1 LLNQWE
7 KLQCYT
13 LDGHLSIDNN
23 RAERGIKPFVIVR
36 NAWIFSQ
43 TANGAKASAV
53 LYSIVETAKAN
64 GLKPYN
70 YIIYL
75 LGQFSQ
81 PEQDLERLMPWNVNL
96 G

>member
-1 LLNQWE
+1 VLFQLVLVKLSAVQKTVKLLWVAY
-7 KLQCYT
+7 L
-13 LDGHLSIDNN
+13 
-23 RAERGIKPFVIVR
+23 AFFVMGR
-36 NAWIFSQ
+36 KAWMFSQ

-64 GLKPYN
+64 GLTPYN
-70 YIIYL
+70 YITYL
-75 LGQFSQ
+75 LEQFSQ